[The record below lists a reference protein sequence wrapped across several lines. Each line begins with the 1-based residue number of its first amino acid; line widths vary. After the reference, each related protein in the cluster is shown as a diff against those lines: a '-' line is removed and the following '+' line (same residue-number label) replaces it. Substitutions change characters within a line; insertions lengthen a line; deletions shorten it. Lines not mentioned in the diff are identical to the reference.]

1 MFIIK
6 ENFKKLEPDIKIW
19 NKEVYGDVNKVGV
32 EIEKKI
38 QELDDES
45 ELGEEEKRRENRIIS
60 RVE

>member
-1 MFIIK
+1 LFIIK